1 MTSRDSAPVD
11 FFVSYTQADRA
22 WAGWIGW
29 QLEQAGYT
37 VTMQAW
43 DFVPGTDWMEQMDTA
58 VQQAEH
64 TLAVLSP
71 EYLESSEFGGAE
83 WRAAFA
89 ADPSGKDRRLI
100 PVRVRECHPQGLLKT
115 RVYVDLTGLSEGDAA
130 EALLAGVSGQR
141 GRPESKPV
149 FPGAGAATARDR
161 PRFPGALP
169 AVFTVPFTPSP
180 WFTGRAGVLAAVR
193 SRLADPHQGHVVP
206 VTGIGGVGKT
216 QLAVEYAYAERGSY
230 DVVWWVRAQPFA
242 IARADLAA
250 LVADPRL
257 PDPPQ
262 LSTEATAEDRLP
274 AARDWLERHDRCLV
288 IVDNVDDP
296 KDVRPLLPRAGG
308 GHVLLTARTDVG
320 WADWATPL
328 PLDTL
333 ELADASRFLRDR
345 SRDPDEPAAV
355 ALATELG
362 RLPLALEQAAGFIA
376 ETGGF
381 TLVDYLALFR
391 TRSRELLARGGPAGH
406 ADTVD
411 TTWSLSLDRL
421 TEQRPAAVDLLSL
434 AAFLAADN
442 IPIALFTEHASEL
455 PGSLADSATD
465 PFALPDTIGILRRY
479 GLAKAAVG
487 AITVHRLLQTVIR
500 NNLGDAQPS
509 WAGFALA
516 AVTAGFP
523 DDWQDPRAWPRCRQL
538 VSHALAAAEH
548 AARLA
553 PQLAAVSPL
562 PDRVGGYLGYSGSFA
577 TARDLYKEILGARE
591 SELGALDPATLTA
604 RANVARYTG
613 EAGDPREAL
622 RLFLTLLPDQE
633 HVLGPDDPET
643 LVTRHS
649 IGRWTGY
656 AGHPAEAV
664 RLLQELLPDR
674 VRVLGPEDPDTLDTR
689 RNIARWTG
697 DSGSPAEALK
707 ILREICPLYERI
719 YGRDD
724 RQTLNCWETLAHWT
738 GKTGDFKEA
747 LRLFRSLLSDYVRVC
762 GESHPRTLAVRQSIA
777 LFTGDAGDPAEAVRL
792 LQELLPDRIR
802 VLGAD
807 HPHTLTTRHSL
818 AYFTGAAGDPAGAV
832 RLFQDLVLDYERIYG
847 PEHPDTLAAKRNY
860 ARWVGDAGDPAKAA
874 LFLEKLIPIEE
885 RVSGPHHP
893 DTLGARHSLAY
904 WTGEAG
910 DPAAAVRLFTELIRD
925 YEQIYGPQ
933 HPTTLS
939 ARRDLARWAQASEN

>member
-1 MTSRDSAPVD
+1 MRSSARVD

-22 WAGWIGW
+22 WAEWIGW

-37 VTMQAW
+37 VSLQAW
-43 DFVPGTDWMEQMDTA
+43 DFLPGTDWVQQMDTA

-64 TLAVLSP
+64 TLPVLSP

-100 PVRVRECHPQGLLKT
+100 PVRVRECHPEGLLKT
-115 RVYVDLTGLSEGDAA
+115 RVYVDLTDRSERDAA
-130 EALLAGVSGQR
+130 AALLAGVSEQT

-149 FPGAGAATARDR
+149 YPGAGAAIAQDR

-169 AVFTVPFTPSP
+169 TVFTVPFTPSP
-180 WFTGRAGVLAAVR
+180 WFTGRARVLAAVR
-193 SRLADPHQGHVVP
+193 SRLADPLRGHVLP

-230 DVVWWVRAQPFA
+230 DVIWWVRAQPLA
-242 IARADLAA
+242 TARADLAA
-250 LVADPRL
+250 LVADPHL

-262 LSTEATAEDRLP
+262 LSTEATVENRLA

-288 IVDNVDDP
+288 ILDNVDDP
-296 KDVRPLLPRAGG
+296 QAVRPLLPRAGG
-308 GHVLLTARTDVG
+308 GHVLLTARSDVD
-320 WADWATPL
+320 WADWTTPL

-345 SRDPDEPAAV
+345 SGDPDESAAA

-376 ETGGF
+376 ETGGLN
-381 TLVDYLALFR
+381 LVGYLTLFR

-406 ADTVD
+406 GDTVD

-421 TEQRPAAVDLLSL
+421 TKERPAAVDLLTL
-434 AAFLAADN
+434 AAFLAADD
-442 IPIALFTEHASEL
+442 IPTALFTEHASEL
-455 PGSLADSATD
+455 PGLLAESATD
-465 PFALPDTIGILRRY
+465 PVALAETIGMLRRY
-479 GLAKAAVG
+479 GLAKAAAG

-500 NNLGDAQPS
+500 NGLGDGQRS

-523 DDWQDPRAWPRCRQL
+523 DDWEDSRAWPRCQRL

-562 PDRVGGYLGYSGSFA
+562 PDRVGEYLGYSGSFA
-577 TARDLYKEILGARE
+577 TARDLYEEILGARE
-591 SELGALDPATLTA
+591 RELGTQDPATLTA
-604 RANVARYTG
+604 RANFARFTG
-613 EAGDPREAL
+613 EAGDPSRAL
-622 RLFLTLLPDQE
+622 QLFRDLLPDQE
-633 HVLGPDDPET
+633 RVLGPDDPDV
-643 LVTRHS
+643 LATRHS

-674 VRVLGPEDPDTLDTR
+674 VRVLGPEDRDTLDTR

-697 DSGSPAEALK
+697 DSGRPEEALA
-707 ILREICPLYERI
+707 ILRDIVPRYQRI
-719 YGRDD
+719 YGPDNRY
-724 RQTLNCWETLAHWT
+724 TLNCRESLAHWT
-738 GKTGDFKEA
+738 GKTGNFEEA

-777 LFTGDAGDPAEAVRL
+777 LFTGDAGDPAGAVRL
-792 LQELLPDRIR
+792 LQDLLPDRVR
-802 VLGAD
+802 VLGPE

-818 AYFTGAAGDPAGAV
+818 AYFTGEAGDPAGAV
-832 RLFQDLVLDYERIYG
+832 RLFQELVPDYERIYG
-847 PEHPDTLAAKRNY
+847 PEHPDTLAAQRNY

-874 LFLEKLIPIEE
+874 LSLEKLIPIQE
-885 RVSGPHHP
+885 RVSGLQHP

-904 WTGEAG
+904 WKGEAG
-910 DPAAAVRLFTELIRD
+910 DPAAAVRLLTQLIPE
-925 YEQIYGPQ
+925 YEQIYGPE
-933 HPTTLS
+933 HPATLS
-939 ARRDLARWAQASEN
+939 ARRDLARWVQTDER